1 MGRDMTIEEVVLR
14 EVRMSLIQPFQTSF
28 GETMDRRI
36 ILVEVRSG
44 PLQGWGEC
52 VAGEGPFFGYE
63 TVETAWSILSDY
75 IIPKV
80 LHQDFESPSNLPQ
93 LLQRIRGHHMAKAS
107 VEAAAWDLSAQQ
119 LGLPLW
125 QLLGGTRERIACG
138 VSIGIQ
144 KNTDSLLKKIEKE
157 LNDGYQRIKIKI
169 KPGWDMEAVKSIR
182 QYYPDVALMVDA
194 NAAYTLEDTEHLQ
207 ELDDHNLLMIEQP
220 LRYDDLIN
228 HAEIQAKLETD
239 VCLDESIRH
248 SQDAIHAFQ
257 LKSCRVINIK
267 MGRVGGHTEAKKV
280 HDVSR
285 RYGIPVWCGGMLETG
300 IGRAHNAALSTLE
313 NFTLPGDVSAS
324 SRYFERDIIK
334 PPIEVN
340 REGYIELPE
349 IPGLGYQVDLNWIN
363 EVTVRQKIF
372 N

>member
-14 EVRMSLIQPFQTSF
+14 EVRMSLIHPFQTSF
-28 GETMDRRI
+28 GETTDRRI

-80 LHQDFESPSNLPQ
+80 LHQVFESPSDLPQ
-93 LLQRIRGHHMAKAS
+93 QLQRIRGHQMAKAS
-107 VEAAAWDLSAQQ
+107 VEAAAWDLYALQ

-125 QLLGGTRERIACG
+125 KLLGGTRERIACG

-144 KNTDSLLKKIEKE
+144 KNTDSLLRKVEKE
-157 LNDGYQRIKIKI
+157 LADGYQRIKIKI
-169 KPGWDMEAVKSIR
+169 KPGWDMEAVKSVR

-194 NAAYTLEDTEHLQ
+194 NAAYTLEDTEHLK

-220 LRYDDLIN
+220 LRYDDLID

-248 SQDAIHAFQ
+248 SQDALHAFQ

-280 HDVSR
+280 HVVSR

-300 IGRAHNAALSTLE
+300 IGRAHNVALSTLE
-313 NFTLPGDVSAS
+313 NFTLPGDVSSS
-324 SRYFERDIIK
+324 SRYFERDIIR
-334 PPIEVN
+334 PPIEVT
-340 REGYIELPE
+340 REGYIELSE
-349 IPGLGYQVDLNWIN
+349 IPGLGYQADLNWIN
-363 EVTVRQKIF
+363 EITVRQKTF